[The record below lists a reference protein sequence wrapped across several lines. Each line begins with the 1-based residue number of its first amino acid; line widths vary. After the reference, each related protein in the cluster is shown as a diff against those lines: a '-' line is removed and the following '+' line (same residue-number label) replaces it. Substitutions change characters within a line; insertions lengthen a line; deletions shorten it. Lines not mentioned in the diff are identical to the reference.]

1 MIDFIKLVLGVVIV
15 VTVIGFSMLIFEKF
29 ITQKTITIKIAL
41 VEKKTIRSGDV
52 YYLIYTENEIFENR
66 NNYFHGKQNANELGI
81 NFKNGKSY
89 KVKVVGY
96 NFGVKLPFFLKHRN
110 ILDVARR
117 KTITRF

>member
-1 MIDFIKLVLGVVIV
+1 MLDFIKLLFGIAIV

-29 ITQKTITIKIAL
+29 VTQKTVTIKVSL
-41 VEKKTIRSGDV
+41 VEKKTLKNSEV
-52 YYLIYTENEIFENR
+52 YYLIYTKNEIFENR

-81 NFKNGKSY
+81 NFRNGNSY

-110 ILDVARR
+110 ILDIVNSRTR
-117 KTITRF
+117 KF